1 MPGPIV
7 HQGAVVLCAHAGQAT
22 PLAAFLRVTVS
33 GLPVVT
39 LASPYAVAA
48 CALSSSGTPP
58 CVTGLWL
65 VGAARV
71 LAGGVPVAV
80 QSGTGITAPTG
91 TPLMPVSVQPRASAT

>member
-22 PLAAFLRVTVS
+22 PLAPFPRVTVS
-33 GLPVVT
+33 GMPVVT
-39 LASPYAVAA
+39 LASPYVVVA

-58 CVTGLWL
+58 CVRGQWL

-71 LAGGVPVAV
+71 LAGSVPVAV
-80 QSGTGITAPTG
+80 QSGTGITTPTG